1 MGYDG
6 YAWFSGDGVGGKR
19 GLFGTGSGADAD
31 GTVLCSAVVEFAV
44 LCCAVLCGVGRDSRG
59 VGRGT

>member
-6 YAWFSGDGVGGKR
+6 YAWFSGDGVGGR
-19 GLFGTGSGADAD
+19 GGFLGEGVGQM
-31 GTVLCSAVVEFAV
+31 LMV
-44 LCCAVLCGVGRDSRG
+44 LCCAVLCCVGRDSRG